1 MSQISL
7 DSLVAALASSVA
19 EAEHVVRTHQLR
31 NLRTFFNDDNK
42 PVTVELQVPSVRSDA
57 KPGEHDNLAVP
68 LLTLINVSN
77 MSIAEMEVTFSTSLG
92 DVNMPDEEE
101 LDHEPMSFQGKE
113 APSEADIALEREEQ
127 MRDHLGWSASRD
139 GVAID
144 VSTSPTTAESGR
156 ASVTLKVRTS
166 ETPEGLAR
174 LIARLN
180 RTL

>member
-42 PVTVELQVPSVRSDA
+42 PVTVDLQVPSVRSDA
-57 KPGEHDNLAVP
+57 KPGEHDDLTVP

-77 MSIAEMEVTFSTSLG
+77 MSIEEMEVTFSTSLG
-92 DVNMPDEEE
+92 DVSTPDEELE
-101 LDHEPMSFQGKE
+101 QEPMSFQGKE
-113 APSEADIALEREEQ
+113 APSEADLAHEREEQ
-127 MRDHLGWSASRD
+127 SRGHLGWSASGD

-156 ASVTLKVRTS
+156 ASVTLKVRAS